1 MKIKI
6 KRNEEFAEG
15 AEVYARVIYR
25 QPLKL
30 VTLGKNVSSVSIA
43 WNDTYELWDCEMLTD
58 LGEPI
63 QRNTIAI
70 KPEDFEEDYKEINNI
85 T

>member
-1 MKIKI
+1 MKI
-6 KRNEEFAEG
+6 KRNEEFVEG
-15 AEVYARVIYR
+15 AEVYARVVFR
-25 QPLKL
+25 SPLKL
-30 VTLGKNVSSVSIA
+30 VILGKKVPSSSIA
-43 WNDTYELWDCEMLTD
+43 WDGTYELWDCEMLTD
-58 LGEPI
+58 LGETI

>member
-1 MKIKI
+1 MKI

-15 AEVYARVIYR
+15 AEVYARVVFR
-25 QPLKL
+25 SPLKL
-30 VTLGKNVSSVSIA
+30 VILGKKVPSSSIA
-43 WNDTYELWDCEMLTD
+43 WNDTYELWNCMMPVDWSETIKMSS
-58 LGEPI
+58 
-63 QRNTIAI
+63 IAI

>member
-1 MKIKI
+1 MKI
-6 KRNEEFAEG
+6 KRNEEFIEG
-15 AEVYARVIYR
+15 AEVYARVVFR
-25 QPLKL
+25 SPLKL
-30 VTLGKNVSSVSIA
+30 VILGKKVPSSSIA
-43 WNDTYELWDCEMLTD
+43 WDDTYELWDCTMLTD
-58 LGEPI
+58 LGETI

>member
-1 MKIKI
+1 MKI

-15 AEVYARVIYR
+15 AEVYARVVFR
-25 QPLKL
+25 SPLKL
-30 VTLGKNVSSVSIA
+30 VILGKKVPSSSIA
-43 WNDTYELWDCEMLTD
+43 WDGTYELWDCEMLTD
-58 LGEPI
+58 LGETI

-70 KPEDFEEDYKEINNI
+70 KPEDFEEEYKQINNI

>member
-1 MKIKI
+1 MKI
-6 KRNEEFAEG
+6 KRNEEFVEG
-15 AEVYARVIYR
+15 AEVYARVVFR
-25 QPLKL
+25 NQLKL
-30 VTLGKNVSSVSIA
+30 VILGKKVPSSSIA
-43 WNDTYELWDCEMLTD
+43 WDGTYELWDCEMLTD

>member
-1 MKIKI
+1 MKT
-6 KRNEEFAEG
+6 KRNEEFVEG
-15 AEVYARVIYR
+15 AEVYARVVFR
-25 QPLKL
+25 NPLKL
-30 VTLGKNVSSVSIA
+30 VILGKKVPSSSIA
-43 WNDTYELWDCEMLTD
+43 WDDTYELWDCKMLTD
-58 LGEPI
+58 LGETI

>member
-1 MKIKI
+1 MKI

-15 AEVYARVIYR
+15 AEVYARVVFR
-25 QPLKL
+25 SPLKL
-30 VTLGKNVSSVSIA
+30 VILGKKVPSSSIA
-43 WNDTYELWDCEMLTD
+43 WDDTYELWDCTMLTD
-58 LGEPI
+58 LGETI

-70 KPEDFEEDYKEINNI
+70 KPEDFEEEYKQINNI

>member
-1 MKIKI
+1 MKIK
-6 KRNEEFAEG
+6 R
-15 AEVYARVIYR
+15 
-25 QPLKL
+25 
-30 VTLGKNVSSVSIA
+30 
-43 WNDTYELWDCEMLTD
+43 
-58 LGEPI
+58 GETI

>member
-1 MKIKI
+1 MKI
-6 KRNEEFAEG
+6 KRNEEFVEG
-15 AEVYARVIYR
+15 AEVYARVVFR
-25 QPLKL
+25 NPLKL
-30 VTLGKNVSSVSIA
+30 VILGKKVPSSSIA
-43 WNDTYELWDCEMLTD
+43 WDGTYELWDCEMLTD
-58 LGEPI
+58 LGETI

>member
-1 MKIKI
+1 MKI

-15 AEVYARVIYR
+15 DEVYARVIYR

-30 VTLGKNVSSVSIA
+30 VTLGKKVPSSSIA
-43 WNDTYELWDCEMLTD
+43 WDGTYELWDCEMLTD
-58 LGEPI
+58 LGETI
-63 QRNTIAI
+63 QRNTIAF

>member
-1 MKIKI
+1 MKI
-6 KRNEEFAEG
+6 KRNEEFAEW

-30 VTLGKNVSSVSIA
+30 VTLGKKVSSASIA
-43 WNDTYELWDCEMLTD
+43 WNDTYELWNCIIPADWSEA
-58 LGEPI
+58 I
-63 QRNTIAI
+63 QMAGIAI

>member
-1 MKIKI
+1 MKI
-6 KRNEEFAEG
+6 KRNEEFVEG
-15 AEVYARVIYR
+15 AEVYARVVFR
-25 QPLKL
+25 NPLKL
-30 VTLGKNVSSVSIA
+30 VILGKKVSNSIIA
-43 WNDTYELWDCEMLTD
+43 WYDTYKLWDCEMLTD

-70 KPEDFEEDYKEINNI
+70 EPEDFEEEYKQINNI

>member
-1 MKIKI
+1 MKI
-6 KRNEEFAEG
+6 KRNEEFVEG
-15 AEVYARVIYR
+15 AEVYARVVFR
-25 QPLKL
+25 SPLKL
-30 VTLGKNVSSVSIA
+30 VILGKKVPSSSIA
-43 WNDTYELWDCEMLTD
+43 WDDTYELWDCTMLTD
-58 LGEPI
+58 LGETI